1 MFYEQFGVYTRCS
14 CLRFISHY
22 ISRLVVK
29 QLFLFYT
36 LVLFSPVYVP
46 LRLRSPGSAMANEKY
61 PDQDHLTPL
70 KAVKGYD
77 SYTVIFVGEI
87 SPIIITEKGDYDYV
101 KLIGLIAGI
110 YRMVSM
116 ISPIYIVCGTRPL
129 V

>member
-1 MFYEQFGVYTRCS
+1 MVV
-14 CLRFISHY
+14 RF
-22 ISRLVVK
+22 
-29 QLFLFYT
+29 
-36 LVLFSPVYVP
+36 LFSPAAKPDFMRFVKK
-46 LRLRSPGSAMANEKY
+46 SESSAMTNEKY

-77 SYTVIFVGEI
+77 SYTVIFIGEN

>member
-1 MFYEQFGVYTRCS
+1 MYTMCTVKKLSQTYIVKYSIHIIIVRKQKKNALAGTPTTAIFLAAILYEQVFLYLNVN
-14 CLRFISHY
+14 LFHY
-22 ISRLVVK
+22 
-29 QLFLFYT
+29 
-36 LVLFSPVYVP
+36 
-46 LRLRSPGSAMANEKY
+46 
-61 PDQDHLTPL
+61 QDHLTPL

-87 SPIIITEKGDYDYV
+87 SPIIITEKRDYDYV

-116 ISPIYIVCGTRPL
+116 ISPIYIVCGTRPW

>member
-1 MFYEQFGVYTRCS
+1 MDWGICQYLDLDGEIHKAPAFVMI
-14 CLRFISHY
+14 LSH
-22 ISRLVVK
+22 SRAKYVK
-29 QLFLFYT
+29 LDF
-36 LVLFSPVYVP
+36 
-46 LRLRSPGSAMANEKY
+46 
-61 PDQDHLTPL
+61 PDPL

-87 SPIIITEKGDYDYV
+87 SPVIITEKGDYDYV
-101 KLIGLIAGI
+101 KLIELIAGI

>member
-1 MFYEQFGVYTRCS
+1 M
-14 CLRFISHY
+14 RFIKK
-22 ISRLVVK
+22 LVSNAV
-29 QLFLFYT
+29 
-36 LVLFSPVYVP
+36 
-46 LRLRSPGSAMANEKY
+46 ADEKY
-61 PDQDHLTPL
+61 PDQDHVTPL

>member
-1 MFYEQFGVYTRCS
+1 MFGYTPSLCRYLKTGV
-14 CLRFISHY
+14 
-22 ISRLVVK
+22 
-29 QLFLFYT
+29 
-36 LVLFSPVYVP
+36 
-46 LRLRSPGSAMANEKY
+46 RSAVANEKD
-61 PDQDHLTPL
+61 PDQDYLTPL

-77 SYTVIFVGEI
+77 SYTVILIGEN

-101 KLIGLIAGI
+101 KLIGWIAGI

>member
-1 MFYEQFGVYTRCS
+1 MRKQNKKALAGTPTTAIFLAAILYEQVFLYLNVN
-14 CLRFISHY
+14 LFHY
-22 ISRLVVK
+22 
-29 QLFLFYT
+29 
-36 LVLFSPVYVP
+36 
-46 LRLRSPGSAMANEKY
+46 
-61 PDQDHLTPL
+61 QDHVTPL

>member
-1 MFYEQFGVYTRCS
+1 MAGTPTTAIFLATILYEQVFLYLNVN
-14 CLRFISHY
+14 LFHY
-22 ISRLVVK
+22 
-29 QLFLFYT
+29 
-36 LVLFSPVYVP
+36 
-46 LRLRSPGSAMANEKY
+46 
-61 PDQDHLTPL
+61 QDHVTPL

>member
-1 MFYEQFGVYTRCS
+1 
-14 CLRFISHY
+14 
-22 ISRLVVK
+22 
-29 QLFLFYT
+29 
-36 LVLFSPVYVP
+36 
-46 LRLRSPGSAMANEKY
+46 MANEKY
-61 PDQDHLTPL
+61 PDQNHLTPL